1 MSLLLQ
7 ALKKAEQRNADAVAA
22 QPEDGTAVATTAAG
36 VPAPQT
42 PVFPAIDLQ
51 IQADAAS
58 SEPIANPV
66 FAQSGLQP
74 ATAQSGDVLGLSLIG
89 PLDEEADAVS
99 EPAYEY
105 PELSDSPL
113 TVTGRPLLNR
123 PAATAASAATT
134 APSASAA
141 PAAASATAASA
152 SRAGSQPAGSTAP
165 TPESVRF
172 MTYKRDQLAKKNSR
186 GVARWVPWSAT
197 AVALLLF
204 VLYLGVEFFAPAPP
218 TVTASAPTP
227 IPVVVTIPNS
237 GESADAAVSAEAAV
251 VPPAVV
257 ADSVPASPQAASSL
271 ATQQDSIR
279 SSGASAA
286 TAVPDSPGNSVRTPA
301 PAAVPERPE
310 VNIRKETVK
319 TGMDELDLAYQ
330 ELVRGSL
337 PVAERR
343 YRDLLAKDRLNPD
356 IWTGLGAVLLRLGK
370 PEEAESMFRRA
381 QELNPTDPYTRAMLL
396 SLSRSPDAYKD
407 SQYTTLANNAGQS
420 ASQAAA
426 FALLAAEHAAAK
438 RWNEAQQAFFNAL
451 TADPGNPDY
460 AYNLAVTLEHM
471 RQPRLAYD
479 FYRQALEFAK
489 SKRPG
494 FDLPRAQSRLLALK
508 PAE

>member
-22 QPEDGTAVATTAAG
+22 QPEDGTAVATTAGG

-51 IQADAAS
+51 IQADATPA
-58 SEPIANPV
+58 EAIANPV
-66 FAQSGLQP
+66 YAQSGLKFVP
-74 ATAQSGDVLGLSLIG
+74 PESDDGFGLSLLE
-89 PLDEEADAVS
+89 PEAE
-99 EPAYEY
+99 EPAAAAI
-105 PELSDSPL
+105 SDDASL
-113 TVTGRPLLNR
+113 TITGRPLLNR

-141 PAAASATAASA
+141 PAAASATASA

-204 VLYLGVEFFAPAPP
+204 ALYWGVEFFAPAPP

-227 IPVVVTIPNS
+227 IPVVTIPNS

-271 ATQQDSIR
+271 ATQQDRIR